1 MFNSIWYQS
10 LNRPFLS
17 PPAWIFMPMW
27 TILYITIFISLIFY
41 AKSNKL
47 QDKKWGYTLFIL
59 QMLANFAWSPVFFGL
74 KNIPFALAI
83 IILLDILVL
92 FNIIEF
98 YKNSKIAGFLL
109 IPYFIWILFATYLN
123 FGYLI
128 LN

>member
-27 TILYITIFISLIFY
+27 TVLYITIFISLIFY
-41 AKSNKL
+41 AKSNKS
-47 QDKKWGYTLFIL
+47 QNKKWGYTLFIL

-83 IILLDILVL
+83 IIFLDVLVF

-98 YKNSKIAGFLL
+98 YKNSKPAGLIL

-123 FGYLI
+123 FAYFI

>member
-1 MFNSIWYQS
+1 MFNSIWFQS

-17 PPAWIFMPMW
+17 PPAWIFSPMW
-27 TILYITIFISLIFY
+27 TILYITIFISLVFY
-41 AKSNKL
+41 ATSNKS

-83 IILLDILVL
+83 IILLDVLVL

-98 YKNSKIAGFLL
+98 YKKSKPAGFLL

>member
-1 MFNSIWYQS
+1 MFNSIWYQT

-41 AKSNKL
+41 AKSNKS

-83 IILLDILVL
+83 VILLDILVL

-109 IPYFIWILFATYLN
+109 NPYFVWILFATYLN

>member
-1 MFNSIWYQS
+1 MFNSIWFQS

-17 PPAWIFMPMW
+17 PPAWIFSPMW
-27 TILYITIFISLIFY
+27 TILYITIFISLVFY
-41 AKSNKL
+41 AKSNKS

-83 IILLDILVL
+83 IILLDVLVL

-98 YKNSKIAGFLL
+98 YKKSKPAGFLL

>member
-1 MFNSIWYQS
+1 MFNSIWFQS

-17 PPAWIFMPMW
+17 PPAWIFSPMW
-27 TILYITIFISLIFY
+27 TFLYITIFISLVFY
-41 AKSNKL
+41 AKSNKS

-83 IILLDILVL
+83 IILLDVLVL

-98 YKNSKIAGFLL
+98 YKKSKPAGFLL